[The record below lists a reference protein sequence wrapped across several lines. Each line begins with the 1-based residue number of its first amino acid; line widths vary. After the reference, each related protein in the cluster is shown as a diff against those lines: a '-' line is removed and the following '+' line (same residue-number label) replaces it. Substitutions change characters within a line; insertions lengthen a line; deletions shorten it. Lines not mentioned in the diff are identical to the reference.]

1 MSPNDQNITFNSN
14 VTFTCEVYSLT
25 MPSIMWSTNATYSIS
40 SQPNVTRSNNAY
52 ISTLILTQVTYD
64 NIGTYTCNATNE
76 GGNNITS
83 ASLGVYGKY

>member
-1 MSPNDQNITFNSN
+1 MSPTDQNITFNSD

-25 MPSIMWSTNATYSIS
+25 MPSIMWSTDATYSIS
-40 SQPNVTRSNNAY
+40 SQPNVVSSSNNTY

-83 ASLGVYGKY
+83 ASLSVYGK